1 MGTSITPKNT
11 FREEIEMQ
19 MPIWTALLAFGMFC
33 AIANGVDRGWM
44 PFGIGNGSDK
54 AASARVSVS
63 TAPPTSKTAP
73 LVAATRVVGNHP
85 FNVRYASGAQN

>member
-1 MGTSITPKNT
+1 
-11 FREEIEMQ
+11 MQ

-44 PFGIGNGSDK
+44 PFGIGNGSEK

-63 TAPPTSKTAP
+63 TAPPASDTAP

-85 FNVRYASGAQN
+85 FNAGYASGAKN